1 MTNSTL
7 INVYK
12 NIKKYRTE
20 KKLSQF
26 KLAEITDLSEDYI
39 SLIETGKRVPSLKT
53 LCKIAD
59 ALEIE
64 VYKFFL

>member
-7 INVYK
+7 TNVYK

>member
-7 INVYK
+7 TNVYK
-12 NIKKYRTE
+12 NIKKYRIE
-20 KKLSQF
+20 KKFSQL
-26 KLAEITDLSEDYI
+26 KLAEIANLSEDYI
-39 SLIETGKRVPSLKT
+39 SLIENEKRVPSLKT
-53 LCKIAD
+53 LIAIAD